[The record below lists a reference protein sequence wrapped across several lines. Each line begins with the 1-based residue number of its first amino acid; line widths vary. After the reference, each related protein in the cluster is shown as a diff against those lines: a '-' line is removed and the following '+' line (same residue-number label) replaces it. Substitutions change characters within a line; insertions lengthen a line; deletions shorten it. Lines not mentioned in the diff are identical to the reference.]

1 MTVYN
6 LQDMHKTLKK
16 LVEQY
21 GQQKIAGCVFLV
33 RPLSETVYY
42 AQVWPELSPDEIT
55 PELVNPRIVYF
66 VIQDKKPIGGVE
78 LLESNLDT
86 FMMPAYRGKGLFS
99 TAMRE
104 CIIPHILQ
112 QKPLQR
118 VQIDRSQHAERR
130 FDVLK
135 KIFIAIGFTVL
146 KDDGQL
152 LMVVDASRRPAGR
165 FIAGEN
171 QALSGKRKEI
181 IMKEFLWFAYRLIL
195 IRSELVLQEGISYQS
210 EDIGEMIKKMQ
221 QYGRRW

>member
-1 MTVYN
+1 MN
-6 LQDMHKTLKK
+6 KTLRK
-16 LVEQY
+16 LIEQY
-21 GQQKIAGCVFLV
+21 GQQKIAGCILLV

-42 AQVWPELSPDEIT
+42 TQVWPELAQEEIT
-55 PELVNPRIVYF
+55 PDLVIPRIVYF
-66 VIQDKKPIGGVE
+66 IIQDKKPVGGVE
-78 LLESNLDT
+78 LMETSLDA
-86 FMMPAYRGKGLFS
+86 FMVPAYRSKGLFS

-118 VQIDRSQHAERR
+118 VQIDRSQHAERK
-130 FDVLK
+130 FDILK

-171 QALSGKRKEI
+171 QAMSGQRKEM
-181 IMKEFLWFAYRLIL
+181 IMKELLWFAYRLIL
-195 IRSELVLQEGISYQS
+195 IRSELELQEGISYQS